1 MERLFEENLNP
12 LINVV
17 RSMLLEK
24 ISQMHVVLSVG
35 DMLTF
40 PNACSPAL
48 VQVLQVS
55 ETVEGDC
62 SLW

>member
-1 MERLFEENLNP
+1 
-12 LINVV
+12 
-17 RSMLLEK
+17 MLLEK